1 MPLQQYVEVID
12 AANLVANEDVFRFIK
27 CSWVSRDC
35 QPLPSSYLIRVGV
48 QIRSSTHNAP
58 SSTKWCPT
66 TTSDCRS
73 WSSSKRCAGLG
84 LAVLLTGTD
93 KCGCG
98 CGCGCGWCSWHDSRT
113 TTRRC
118 HVNSRKRGLATSI
131 CRSVS
136 GCRQCWKRWLALL
149 PVCRLQMMLPR
160 S

>member
-93 KCGCG
+93 KCDCG
-98 CGCGCGWCSWHDSRT
+98 CGCGCVCGCMAVW
-113 TTRRC
+113 RC
-118 HVNSRKRGLATSI
+118 TCV
-131 CRSVS
+131 SVH
-136 GCRQCWKRWLALL
+136 W
-149 PVCRLQMMLPR
+149 
-160 S
+160 